1 MVTQGN
7 ILTMI
12 RIFLLSIG
20 YLVQHG
26 EFNFISELE
35 ILFIDDAT
43 RREKGLIALQHRS
56 QCAKD

>member
-35 ILFIDDAT
+35 ILFIDAT
-43 RREKGLIALQHRS
+43 RRENGLIALQHRS